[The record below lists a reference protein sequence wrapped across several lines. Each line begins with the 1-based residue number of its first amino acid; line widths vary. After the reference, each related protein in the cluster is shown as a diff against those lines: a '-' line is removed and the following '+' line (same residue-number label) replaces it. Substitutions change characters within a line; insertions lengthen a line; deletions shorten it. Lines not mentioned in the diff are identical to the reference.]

1 MHYGFSWFWESVLF
15 QASDAHFFPLSPPI
29 MNLILLIHQSLK
41 IWVTLKLKT
50 IHLDK
55 LFGVAPNDTT

>member
-1 MHYGFSWFWESVLF
+1 
-15 QASDAHFFPLSPPI
+15 